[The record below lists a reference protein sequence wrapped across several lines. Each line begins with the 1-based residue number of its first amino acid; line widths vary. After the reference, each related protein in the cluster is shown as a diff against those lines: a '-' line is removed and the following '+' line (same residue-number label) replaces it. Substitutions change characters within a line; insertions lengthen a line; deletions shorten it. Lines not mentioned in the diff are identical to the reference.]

1 MDFGYD
7 LKLKLRKE
15 KQVKANA
22 KYRKNLRED
31 KKR

>member
-1 MDFGYD
+1 MEFGYN
-7 LKLKLRKE
+7 LKLKLRMD